1 MVRYSPNKSLKATK
15 EAANKIEANRISEA
29 RPLSRLSLI
38 VRIAGV
44 VEFGRHSPVW
54 ERGTWNYVMFH
65 DQDSEQFMIGVR
77 IGGHDTRW
85 FKSSLPHNAILT
97 MFCTGLEKAAKK
109 IRCCIS
115 GLVAPLFQAGENYR
129 SPSSSVTIFGKI
141 FMGFFP
147 TKLEVLRF

>member
-1 MVRYSPNKSLKATK
+1 M
-15 EAANKIEANRISEA
+15 AANDKRIS
-29 RPLSRLSLI
+29 RPLERLNSI

-44 VEFGRHSPVW
+44 VELGRHSPVW

-115 GLVAPLFQAGENYR
+115 GLVAPLFQASENYR
-129 SPSSSVTIFGKI
+129 YASRK
-141 FMGFFP
+141 
-147 TKLEVLRF
+147 R